1 MAGLLAALAA
11 AAPLAAQAG
20 RKCTFVIDNIDRE
33 GTRVEPAPGVVNYF
47 AGGNVRLSCAGTEVQ
62 MWSDSLASYG
72 GNVVQFI
79 GNVKYRD
86 ATMTM
91 DADFGT
97 YYKQDERWE
106 AQGNVVA
113 TNRKSGSV
121 IRGPVLNH
129 WRAVR
134 GLRDSAETEATGRPT
149 VTYFPDDS
157 AAQAGGTKPEPY
169 VIVGDHLRFR
179 GSNQVWGRG
188 NVTVNRS
195 DFSSRSDSLALD
207 TGPKG
212 EGTLVGGIPLPT
224 IRGLGADS
232 FTVVGRRIDLGLAD
246 RSLRRVVTK
255 DSAVVTRAELELTA
269 DTIAMDVADKKLER
283 TEAWGRTRRPV
294 AVSEEYLIKA
304 DSLAFDTPGQ
314 KLSEGRMYGSAWV
327 GGKVDTTGLAPAEP
341 DSAADSLAAP
351 SAAAADSVPAPADT
365 AQATAAGGLVL
376 DRDWIAGD
384 TVRATFAESDSAGTK
399 RTVLSR
405 IDARGKA
412 QSLYRLRPTR
422 PGGRASLSYAS
433 GRQILVVMLT
443 GNRSG
448 VDRVEARGGVS
459 GIQLQPTFPRR
470 PPATADSTAAPPPPT
485 P

>member
-11 AAPLAAQAG
+11 AAPLAAQQG

-97 YYKQDERWE
+97 YFKQDERWE

-157 AAQAGGTKPEPY
+157 AAEAGGTKPEPY
-169 VIVGDHLRFR
+169 VIVGDMLRFR

-188 NVTVNRS
+188 NVTVDRS

-212 EGTLVGGIPLPT
+212 EGSLTGAIPLPT

-232 FTVVGRRIDLGLAD
+232 FTVVGRRIDLGLAN
-246 RSLRRVVTK
+246 RSLKRVVTK

-269 DTIAMDVADKKLER
+269 DTIAMDVADRKLER

-294 AVSEEYLIKA
+294 AVSEEYLIRA

-314 KLSEGRMYGSAWV
+314 KLSEGRMFGSAWV
-327 GGKVDTTGLAPAEP
+327 GGKVDTTGLAQAEP
-341 DSAADSLAAP
+341 DSAESDSLTTPGAAPADSAP
-351 SAAAADSVPAPADT
+351 ADSAAAPAAD
-365 AQATAAGGLVL
+365 GLIL

-384 TVRATFAESDSAGTK
+384 TVRVSFAESDSAGTR
-399 RTVLSR
+399 RTILSR

-433 GRQILVVMLT
+433 GQQILVVMLT

-470 PPATADSTAAPPPPT
+470 PPAAADSAAAPPPQAP
-485 P
+485 